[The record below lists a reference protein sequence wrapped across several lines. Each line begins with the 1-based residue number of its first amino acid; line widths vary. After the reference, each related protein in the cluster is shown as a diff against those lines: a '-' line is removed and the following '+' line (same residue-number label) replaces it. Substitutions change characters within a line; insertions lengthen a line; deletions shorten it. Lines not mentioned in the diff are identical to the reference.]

1 MSKNRIPFGLLPG
14 HWGLS
19 GKLRDVAKAE
29 WELEGEHLEYKLLE
43 INLANYTDFEVTKKK
58 YALDLKYKKITEEE
72 HDIKLHELE
81 SVHRP
86 EKENKLQFLELRK
99 KHKRVS
105 DDEYE
110 KERSI
115 ILDEPYVRVA
125 KIHTDPKNP
134 AFGGIVLD
142 WNDAFVRYLE
152 DNGYSPNPDPA
163 TTVEHWFNDVCKN
176 IAVEAF
182 DGVGDFNDRLEQKT
196 SDVIYHRDLPKK
208 D

>member
-1 MSKNRIPFGLLPG
+1 MTKKKLPFGALPA
-14 HWGLS
+14 HWGLK
-19 GKLRDVAKAE
+19 GKLREVAKAE
-29 WELEGEHLEYKLLE
+29 WELEGEALEYKLLE
-43 INLANYTDFEVTKKK
+43 INLANYTEEDVARKKI
-58 YALDLKYKKITEEE
+58 ALDRKYRKITDEEA
-72 HDIKLHELE
+72 DIQRHELD
-81 SVHRP
+81 SVGRS
-86 EKENKLQFLELRK
+86 EKENKLAFLDLRY
-99 KHKRVS
+99 KHKRIS

-110 KERSI
+110 KEKAI

-152 DNGYSPNPDPA
+152 DNGYTPNPDPA
-163 TTVEHWFNDVCKN
+163 TTVENWFNDVCKN

-182 DGVGDFNDRLEQKT
+182 DGVGDFNERLEQKT